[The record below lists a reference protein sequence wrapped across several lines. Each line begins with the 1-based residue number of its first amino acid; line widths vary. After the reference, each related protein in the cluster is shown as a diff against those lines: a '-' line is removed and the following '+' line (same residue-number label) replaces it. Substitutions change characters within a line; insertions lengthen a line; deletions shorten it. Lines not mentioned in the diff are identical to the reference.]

1 MTGNNKATP
10 RLAVKPGNIPINKP
24 IETPKNMAERLVKE
38 NKSNRISILSILIS
52 KTLFLTMKLSIQ
64 TQKLQK

>member
-1 MTGNNKATP
+1 
-10 RLAVKPGNIPINKP
+10 
-24 IETPKNMAERLVKE
+24 MAERLVKE

-64 TQKLQK
+64 TQKLKK